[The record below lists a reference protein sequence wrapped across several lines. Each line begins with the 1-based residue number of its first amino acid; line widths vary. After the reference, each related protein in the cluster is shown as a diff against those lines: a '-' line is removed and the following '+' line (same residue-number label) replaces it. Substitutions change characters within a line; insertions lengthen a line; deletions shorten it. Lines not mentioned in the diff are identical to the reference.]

1 MTTGRGT
8 RVGTGT
14 PPRVP
19 NGTARRAGWNTLDQR
34 RSVPRGG
41 GAGRPGRASGL
52 EGGKRRVGTQGAVL
66 GVTVGCRFGNARV
79 HHRSGSGPAED
90 ERPATTARR
99 ARGCNGD
106 AGGAIAGASGGGVG
120 RHGGGAGRSR
130 GGAGRN
136 SGGCWAEWRGCRSE
150 SRGRRAEWRSA
161 GRDSR
166 GAGRDSRG
174 VGRKRGCAG
183 RIGGCQVDVESEGGR
198 WPVLRSGCGGGG
210 WCWVEVPVTG
220 SGAG

>member
-120 RHGGGAGRSR
+120 RHGGGAGRNG
-130 GGAGRN
+130 GGAGR
-136 SGGCWAEWRGCRSE
+136 
-150 SRGRRAEWRSA
+150 SRG
-161 GRDSR
+161 
-166 GAGRDSRG
+166 G
-174 VGRKRGCAG
+174 VGRNGGALGGIAGARGGIAG
-183 RIGGCQVDVESEGGR
+183 ELGGSVGVQGGL
-198 WPVLRSGCGGGG
+198 V
-210 WCWVEVPVTG
+210 
-220 SGAG
+220 GARLMWKARVGDGRC